1 MAKIRVE
8 RLNSLLKEVI
18 SEVVM
23 RDVKDPRMSQFV
35 TITEVDI
42 TSDLHHAKV
51 YISVIG
57 DADLKKQ
64 TLEALQSAAG
74 FVAVQASKKVTM
86 RYFPNLT
93 FKLDESIEK
102 HIRIE
107 TLLGQIKKEQNK
119 RVQSTEDESTTE

>member
-1 MAKIRVE
+1 MAKKRVE

-57 DADLKKQ
+57 DAALKKQ

-74 FVAVQASKKVTM
+74 FIAVQASKKVVL

-107 TLLGQIKKEQNK
+107 TLLGQIKKEQNA
-119 RVQSTEDESTTE
+119 RVNPAEDESSSN

>member
-1 MAKIRVE
+1 MAKKRVE

-57 DADLKKQ
+57 DAAVKKQ
-64 TLEALQSAAG
+64 TLEAVQSAAG
-74 FVAVQASKKVTM
+74 FIAVQASKKVVM
-86 RYFPNLT
+86 RYFPSLT

-107 TLLGQIKKEQNK
+107 TLLGQIKKEQSARINPAD
-119 RVQSTEDESTTE
+119 DESSST